1 MPTELQNGPFLL
13 STDPARL
20 DIGAIYDFLHK
31 SYWAGA
37 RPRSMIEKSI
47 RNSLCFGVFE
57 GRNQIGFARAVTD
70 YATFAYLA
78 DVFILEPYRGRGLG
92 KWLIHSILECEE
104 LKGLRRW
111 CLITH
116 DAQALYHKCGF
127 SQVPNPERYM
137 ELVRPY
143 PTPSQCP

>member
-20 DIGAIYDFLHK
+20 DVDAIFDFLHQ
-31 SYWAGA
+31 SYWANA
-37 RPRSMIEKSI
+37 RPRSMIEESI
-47 RNSLCFGVFE
+47 RNSLCFGIFE
-57 GRNQIGFARAVTD
+57 GRSQIGFARAVTD

-78 DVFILEPYRGRGLG
+78 DVYILEPYRGRGLG
-92 KWLIHSILECEE
+92 KWLVRSILECEE

-111 CLITH
+111 CLVTR
-116 DAQALYHKCGF
+116 DAQPLYQKCGF
-127 SQVPNPERYM
+127 SQVPNPDQYM

-143 PTPSQCP
+143 PASTH